1 MPNKCGVVNCKGN
14 YDETNKCRVFRLP
27 RDELEKQKWLSVL
40 PPCAGFVVD
49 PTKFFICQKH
59 WPSDTEIVK
68 IPGGHTRPVNPP
80 SVFNVPASCLSSP
93 RPPPRQPK
101 TEDQQLKYFLK
112 KDKITSLHEFTPEN
126 DLHKK
131 YKDLN
136 LIISRSQDKLV
147 CMVMETDYSQCSVSV
162 VVHNKSTL
170 CSPLTLSAFKN
181 GISVPVGK
189 LLGPNNGLSFYS
201 QFFEVVHSVM
211 SHIHP
216 VDEVVN
222 KVTNSLELVKND
234 EQSPVKAKR
243 LHFLTRQLRLFC
255 NKTFT
260 LQDYCF
266 AIESFPHCNYDH
278 LCDVLVLPSK
288 RKLQAV
294 ISATD
299 VDTVLGKTFQK
310 TNSEQKHCMLLV
322 DEVKI
327 RPTVAFSGGVL
338 NGMAKND
345 PYSKATSM
353 LCVMAKCLHGGP
365 SVMVSVTPVHK
376 LTAAYQFSIVKGA
389 AAMIEKSGGFVLG
402 SMTDNHKINQQYCKL
417 FKRKTD
423 WEAEHPLDNQ
433 RVWFLLFDS
442 VHILKCIR
450 NNWITE
456 KCQKLS
462 LDKETR
468 FFL

>member
-1 MPNKCGVVNCKGN
+1 M
-14 YDETNKCRVFRLP
+14 
-27 RDELEKQKWLSVL
+27 
-40 PPCAGFVVD
+40 
-49 PTKFFICQKH
+49 
-59 WPSDTEIVK
+59 
-68 IPGGHTRPVNPP
+68 NPP
-80 SVFNVPASCLSSP
+80 
-93 RPPPRQPK
+93 
-101 TEDQQLKYFLK
+101 
-112 KDKITSLHEFTPEN
+112 
-126 DLHKK
+126 
-131 YKDLN
+131 
-136 LIISRSQDKLV
+136 
-147 CMVMETDYSQCSVSV
+147 
-162 VVHNKSTL
+162 
-170 CSPLTLSAFKN
+170 LTISAFKN

-189 LLGPNNGLSFYS
+189 LLSPNNGLSFYS

-222 KVTNSLELVKND
+222 KETNSLELVKND
-234 EQSPVKAKR
+234 EQSPVKAKG

-255 NKTFT
+255 NTTFT

-266 AIESFPHCNYDH
+266 AIESFPHCNYDQ
-278 LCDVLVLPSK
+278 LRDVLVLPSK

-327 RPTVAFSGGVL
+327 RLTVAFSGGVL

-365 SVMVSVTPVHK
+365 NVMVSVTPVHK
-376 LTAAYQFSIVKGA
+376 LTATYQFSIVKEA

-417 FKRKTD
+417 FKRKTE

-433 RVWFLLFDS
+433 LVWFLLFES
-442 VHILKCIR
+442 VHILK
-450 NNWITE
+450 
-456 KCQKLS
+456 
-462 LDKETR
+462 
-468 FFL
+468 

>member
-40 PPCAGFVVD
+40 PPRAGFVVD
-49 PTKFFICQKH
+49 PTKFICQKH
-59 WPSDTEIVK
+59 WPSDTEMVK

-80 SVFNVPASCLSSP
+80 SVFNIPASCLPSP

-147 CMVMETDYSQCSVSV
+147 CMVMETNYSQCSVSV
-162 VVHNKSTL
+162 VVHNKSIL
-170 CSPLTLSAFKN
+170 CSPLTLSALKN

-189 LLGPNNGLSFYS
+189 LLSPNNGLSFYS

-255 NKTFT
+255 NKTYT

-266 AIESFPHCNYDH
+266 AIESFLHCNYDQ
-278 LCDVLVLPSK
+278 LRDVLVLPSK

-310 TNSEQKHCMLLV
+310 TNSEQKHCMLLGQ
-322 DEVKI
+322 DT
-327 RPTVAFSGGVL
+327 PNSGLFRG
-338 NGMAKND
+338 
-345 PYSKATSM
+345 
-353 LCVMAKCLHGGP
+353 CFEWHG
-365 SVMVSVTPVHK
+365 
-376 LTAAYQFSIVKGA
+376 Q
-389 AAMIEKSGGFVLG
+389 
-402 SMTDNHKINQQYCKL
+402 N
-417 FKRKTD
+417 
-423 WEAEHPLDNQ
+423 
-433 RVWFLLFDS
+433 
-442 VHILKCIR
+442 
-450 NNWITE
+450 
-456 KCQKLS
+456 
-462 LDKETR
+462 
-468 FFL
+468 

>member
-1 MPNKCGVVNCKGN
+1 MCQH
-14 YDETNKCRVFRLP
+14 RVCPP
-27 RDELEKQKWLSVL
+27 RDHHLANQ
-40 PPCAGFVVD
+40 
-49 PTKFFICQKH
+49 
-59 WPSDTEIVK
+59 
-68 IPGGHTRPVNPP
+68 
-80 SVFNVPASCLSSP
+80 
-93 RPPPRQPK
+93 K

-126 DLHKK
+126 DLLEK

-136 LIISRSQDKLV
+136 LITSRSQDKLV

-189 LLGPNNGLSFYS
+189 LLSPNNGLSFYS

-222 KVTNSLELVKND
+222 KVTNSLELVKNN

-266 AIESFPHCNYDH
+266 AIESFPHCNYDQ
-278 LCDVLVLPSK
+278 LRDVLVKPSK

-353 LCVMAKCLHGGP
+353 LCVMAKFLHG
-365 SVMVSVTPVHK
+365 
-376 LTAAYQFSIVKGA
+376 
-389 AAMIEKSGGFVLG
+389 
-402 SMTDNHKINQQYCKL
+402 
-417 FKRKTD
+417 
-423 WEAEHPLDNQ
+423 
-433 RVWFLLFDS
+433 
-442 VHILKCIR
+442 
-450 NNWITE
+450 
-456 KCQKLS
+456 
-462 LDKETR
+462 
-468 FFL
+468 